1 MRDGPLRVLLI
12 EDNPGDVRL
21 IKEMLVEAGKTN
33 ISIESADT
41 LSAGLDLLTTGDFDA
56 ALLDLGLPDSQGLA
70 TLGKVYVRAPGIP
83 IVVLTGQEDE
93 AVALEA
99 VKQGAQDYLVKGEV
113 DEKLLVRSIHY
124 AVERRRLLAE
134 LEISRA
140 SFTSIVE
147 KSADGIFVL
156 GNDSSVLYA
165 NPAATELMG
174 KCGEDLLGTYFPL
187 PAVPGE
193 RTELEIAHGEGAA
206 GTGEIRVRRTDWN
219 GNPAFLTVLRD
230 ITKRKRAEE
239 ALRQSEG
246 RFRAIFESAQDTMFI
261 KDRQLKYTM
270 VNPAMAKL
278 LNRPTSEI
286 VGRTSE
292 EIFGRQTG
300 KHLREVDLRVL
311 DGQTIEEERVRPING
326 IPLTFHDVRVP
337 LRDGTGVIVG
347 VFGISRDITGRKT
360 VELPHRQAAD
370 EYPSKAM
377 KAIMRRVSFA
387 AETEST
393 VLLLGESGSGKD
405 FLARYIHDHSKRAD
419 GPYWA
424 INCAAVSAQLAE
436 SELFGHERGAFT
448 GAQSRKRGHLEL
460 AEGGTLL
467 LNEVGELPLPL
478 QAKLLTFL
486 DTRQFT
492 RVGGEKNITVNARLI
507 AATNRDLEKEVDAGC
522 FRQDLFYRLN
532 VLSVTVPPLR
542 ERREDIPILI
552 REMMTLL
559 CTDMQL
565 HEVPTIDAA
574 TVNVLKSYDWP
585 GNVRELRNVLER
597 ALMLSGGECISLAGL
612 GLDTN
617 NGNAKDW
624 SLTVCFP
631 SGESLNDITHNVKR
645 SLVTEAL
652 RRSGGSRQGAS
663 RLLGISRVLTQT
675 LHEGIGPVVGL
686 SHVAQAFQ
694 PAFSRFG

>member
-1 MRDGPLRVLLI
+1 MRDNRLQVLLI

-21 IKEMLVEAGKTN
+21 IREMLAETRSADIG
-33 ISIESADT
+33 IESVES
-41 LSAGLDLLTTGDFDA
+41 LSAGLDLLTTGGFDVV
-56 ALLDLGLPDSQGLA
+56 LLDLGLPDSQGLA
-70 TLGKVYVRAPGIP
+70 TLGRLYARVSDIP
-83 IVVLTGQEDE
+83 IVVFTGQGDE

-113 DEKLLVRSIHY
+113 DEKLLTRSIHY

-134 LEISRA
+134 LEVSRA

-156 GNDSSVLYA
+156 GNDGSVLYA
-165 NPAATELMG
+165 NSAASELMG
-174 KCGEDLLGTYFPL
+174 KSEETLLGTPFPL

-193 RTELEIAHGEGAA
+193 RTEVEVVHPKGSEGIAEM
-206 GTGEIRVRRTDWN
+206 RVRATDWN
-219 GNPAFLTVLRD
+219 GCPASLAILRD
-230 ITKRKRAEE
+230 VTMRKQAEE
-239 ALRQSEG
+239 ALRQSEE
-246 RFRAIFESAQDTMFI
+246 RFRAVFEGAQDCIFI

-270 VNPAMAKL
+270 VNPAKEKL
-278 LNRPTSEI
+278 LNRRASEI
-286 VGRTSE
+286 VGHTSE
-292 EIFGRQTG
+292 AIFGKEIG
-300 KHLREVDLRVL
+300 GHIREVDLRVL

-326 IPLTFHDVRVP
+326 VPLTFHDIRAP
-337 LRDGTGVIVG
+337 LRDSSGEIVG
-347 VFGISRDITGRKT
+347 VCGISRDITDRKT
-360 VELPHRQAAD
+360 VELPTSQAAG

-377 KAIMRRVSFA
+377 KSIMRRVNFA

-405 FLARYIHDHSKRAD
+405 YLARYIHDRSKRAD

-424 INCAAVSAQLAE
+424 INCAAVSGTLAD

-448 GAQSRKRGHLEL
+448 GAQSRKRGLLEL

-467 LNEVGELPLPL
+467 LNEIGELSLPL

-492 RVGGEKNITVNARLI
+492 RVGGEKNITVNARLV
-507 AATNRDLEKEVDAGC
+507 AATNRDLEKEVEAGR

-532 VLSVTVPPLR
+532 VLSVVVPPLR
-542 ERREDIPILI
+542 ERREDLPILI

-559 CTDMQL
+559 CKDMQ
-565 HEVPTIDAA
+565 VPGVPAIDAA
-574 TVNVLKSYDWP
+574 TVNSLKSYDWP

-597 ALMLSGGECISLAGL
+597 ALILSGGQCIKLAGL
-612 GLDTN
+612 GVDTN

-631 SGESLNDITHNVKR
+631 TEESLNDITHHVKR
-645 SLVTEAL
+645 SLVNEAL
-652 RRSGGSRQGAS
+652 RRSGGSRQGAA
-663 RLLGISRVLTQT
+663 RLLGISRYSLKHYMKS
-675 LHEGIGPVVGL
+675 LGL
-686 SHVAQAFQ
+686 EWD
-694 PAFSRFG
+694 